1 MSERLHSLDWVRA
14 FAALVVVLYH
24 AEAAAH
30 LYLPAAQASG
40 HWFAIGWI
48 GVPVFFVLSGYVIP
62 HALRQRRRSAGQFL
76 LARLW
81 RLYPTYLVL
90 SLLLIGLLW
99 LLQRLL
105 PGAEPLA
112 AAKLL
117 DSLAF
122 GWGHNDR
129 LYLYVGWTLFWESL
143 FYLAVAAALALDRRQ
158 RARPAAALGLFLAA
172 GAGVW
177 LLQLLGQ
184 PGAAQALVYICS
196 FLAGLA
202 TWSLEL
208 PLWPGPIQSPIQ
220 IQGPI
225 TNQTS
230 ERAFR
235 LLAYG
240 LGLLLLLLNPRD
252 HPFGLVA
259 SLAALV
265 IGAGVRLERKQPS
278 RFRWAPVIGLGTISY
293 SLYLVQVITVPM
305 AIRPLAGWL
314 QAYQLPIATAKQLL
328 ILAALGCTIAAAWL
342 SWQLLERRLSSRLAA
357 SFPSRS
363 PAPRHG

>member
-105 PGAEPLA
+105 PGSEPLA
-112 AAKLL
+112 AAKLI

-143 FYLAVAAALALDRRQ
+143 FYLAVAPALALDRRR
-158 RARPAAALGLFLAA
+158 RAGPGAALGLFLAA

-184 PGAAQALVYICS
+184 PGAAQALVYISS

-208 PLWPGPIQSPIQ
+208 PLRRSPGPIP
-220 IQGPI
+220 
-225 TNQTS
+225 NQDHQ
-230 ERAFR
+230 RAFR

-259 SLAALV
+259 SLAALL
-265 IGAGVRLERKQPS
+265 IGAGVRLERQQPG

-293 SLYLVQVITVPM
+293 SLYLVQVITVPL

-314 QAYQLPIATAKQLL
+314 QTNQLPFATAKQLL
-328 ILAALGCTIAAAWL
+328 ILAALACTIAAAWL
-342 SWQLLERRLSSRLAA
+342 SWQLLERRLSGRLAA
-357 SFPSRS
+357 TFPHRS

>member
-1 MSERLHSLDWVRA
+1 VSERLHSLDWVRA

-62 HALRQRRRSAGQFL
+62 HALRQRQRSAGQFL

-143 FYLAVAAALALDRRQ
+143 FYLAVAAALALDRQR
-158 RARPAAALGLFLAA
+158 RARPAAALGLFVAA

-177 LLQLLGQ
+177 LLQLLGA
-184 PGAAQALVYICS
+184 PGAAQALVYIAS

-208 PLWPGPIQSPIQ
+208 PPRPAPA
-220 IQGPI
+220 
-225 TNQTS
+225 
-230 ERAFR
+230 RM
-235 LLAYG
+235 LAYG

-252 HPFGLVA
+252 PPFGLAA
-259 SLAALV
+259 SLAALL
-265 IGAGVRLERKQPS
+265 IGAGVRLERHQPG

-293 SLYLVQVITVPM
+293 SLYLVQVITVPL

-314 QAYQLPIATAKQLL
+314 RTNQLPFATAKQLL
-328 ILAALGCTIAAAWL
+328 ILAALACTIAAAWL
-342 SWQLLERRLSSRLAA
+342 SWRLLERQLSGRLAA
-357 SFPSRS
+357 AFTPRS
-363 PAPRHG
+363 PARRHG

>member
-30 LYLPAAQASG
+30 LYLPAAQGSG

-90 SLLLIGLLW
+90 SLLLIGMVW
-99 LLQRLL
+99 LLEQLL
-105 PGAEPLA
+105 VPGVEPLQSG
-112 AAKLL
+112 KLL
-117 DSLAF
+117 DSLVF
-122 GWGHNDR
+122 GWGRNDR
-129 LYLYVGWTLFWESL
+129 LYLYVGWTLFWESI
-143 FYLAVAAALALDRRQ
+143 FYLAVAAALALHPRLRP
-158 RARPAAALGLFLAA
+158 RPATAQALFLLA

-177 LLQLLGQ
+177 PLQALGQ
-184 PGAAQALVYICS
+184 SVAAQWFVYLAS

-202 TWSLEL
+202 TWALEL
-208 PLWPGPIQSPIQ
+208 PAAPAPGRPD
-220 IQGPI
+220 GPL
-225 TNQTS
+225 S
-230 ERAFR
+230 RRSDGRAAL
-235 LLAYG
+235 LLAYS

-252 HPFGLVA
+252 PPFGGVA
-259 SLAALV
+259 SLAALL
-265 IGAGVRLERKQPS
+265 IGAGVSLERRQPA

-293 SLYLVQVITVPM
+293 SLYLVQVIAV
-305 AIRPLAGWL
+305 PLAIQPLARLL
-314 QAYQLPIATAKQLL
+314 QASGLSLPLPLAKLLL
-328 ILAALGCTIAAAWL
+328 ILAALLLTTAAAWL
-342 SWQLLERRLSSRLAA
+342 SWRLLERQLSGRLAA
-357 SFPSRS
+357 RFTPRS
-363 PAPRHG
+363 LSASRHG